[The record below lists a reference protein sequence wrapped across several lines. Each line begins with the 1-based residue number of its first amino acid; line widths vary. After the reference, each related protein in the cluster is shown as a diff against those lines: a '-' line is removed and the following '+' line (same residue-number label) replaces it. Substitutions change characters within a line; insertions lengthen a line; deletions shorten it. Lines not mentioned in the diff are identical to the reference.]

1 MSDTYNEIQK
11 LKNEMYS
18 LEDLADTLDRRARMT
33 RRMSSFTSKVSYED
47 DYEMLQKA
55 FKMRERARDIKR
67 QISELSKTL

>member
-18 LEDLADTLDRRARMT
+18 LEELADTLDRRARMT
-33 RRMSSFTSKVSYED
+33 RRTSSFTSKVSYEV
-47 DYEMLQKA
+47 DYEMLHKA
-55 FKMRERARDIKR
+55 FKMREQARDIKR